1 MDKPNIDKVK
11 LESSN
16 IADENF
22 EKLASLF
29 PNVVTETTIDGQLV
43 RAIDKDK
50 LMQEINAYVLE
61 GLEERYNFTWP
72 DKRKSVVLANAPT
85 RNTLRACKEES
96 KDFDKTENLYIEGDN
111 LEVLKLLRNTYL
123 GQVKMIYIDPPYN
136 TGKDFVYKD
145 NFFMSKEDYLENSG
159 QIDENDNKY
168 FSNTETNGRFH
179 TDWLNMMYPRLKMAR
194 DLLTDDGVIVIN
206 IDEHEII
213 NLSKICSELF
223 GEYNNLGTMIWDK
236 RNPKGDSKGLSIQH
250 EYILFYCKNKN
261 IFFQTCEFKRKKKN
275 ANEILKKAAD
285 LFKKKSD
292 SYTLEMINKDFKK
305 WISSQTHFSGGELAY
320 NMIDDKGSVYR
331 PVSLEKPKEPMY
343 FYDIIHPV
351 TKLKCKKPA
360 KGWRCSENTMN
371 ELLKQ
376 GFILFGKTENTLPQ
390 RKYLLNE
397 NLFENI
403 PSLLYFGSSDTELLK
418 ELSINFDTPKVV
430 EIVKEHIGACCN
442 NNDIILDFF
451 SGSATT
457 AHAVMQLNAEDGGN
471 RKYIMVQL
479 PAETPEDSEARKA
492 GYNTICEI
500 GKERIRRAGEKI
512 KKDYPNANIDTGF
525 RVFKLDSSNME
536 DVYYEAE
543 KISQQDIRKT
553 ISNIKVDRSNEDL
566 LFQIIL
572 LYGIP
577 LTCKIEIKKVNNR
590 DVYFV
595 DDTFLLVCFEKDID
609 EKTIEELAKKEPKFM
624 VFNQN
629 MQDSTLANIEQ
640 IFKLI
645 SPTTI
650 MNLI

>member
-11 LESSN
+11 LESSK

-96 KDFDKTENLYIEGDN
+96 KDFDNTENLYIEGDN

-136 TGKDFVYKD
+136 TGKDFVYQD
-145 NFFMSKEDYLENSG
+145 NFYINKEEYKEMSG
-159 QIDENDNKY
+159 QFDKEGNRL
-168 FSNTETNGRFH
+168 FENTEANGRFH

-194 DLLTDDGVIVIN
+194 DLLTDDGAIFIS
-206 IDEHEII
+206 IDENEVS
-213 NLSKICSELF
+213 NLRKICDEIF
-223 GEYNNLGTMIWDK
+223 GGGNFVADFIRKTKSTTNDAKTGINY
-236 RNPKGDSKGLSIQH
+236 QH
-250 EYILFYCKNKN
+250 EMLLCFAKNKN
-261 IFFQTCEFKRKKKN
+261 NINLLGGSKDLSNYQNPDNDPNGAWINDNPSAKSGSYETGYFPIKN
-275 ANEILKKAAD
+275 PYTNKEDYPPEGRFWAFSKNTLQQHINNGRIC
-285 LFKKKSD
+285 FKKEYKD
-292 SYTLEMINKDFKK
+292 NERGFIYKRYLKDLQTTLETFDSLKFTDNKFMNQVATK
-305 WISSQTHFSGGELAY
+305 ELKDLELVEY
-320 NMIDDKGSVYR
+320 FPYPKGCNF
-331 PVSLEKPKEPMY
+331 LKEI
-343 FYDIIHPV
+343 IIHGSD
-351 TKLKCKKPA
+351 K
-360 KGWRCSENTMN
+360 N
-371 ELLKQ
+371 
-376 GFILFGKTENTLPQ
+376 
-390 RKYLLNE
+390 
-397 NLFENI
+397 
-403 PSLLYFGSSDTELLK
+403 SL
-418 ELSINFDTPKVV
+418 
-430 EIVKEHIGACCN
+430 
-442 NNDIILDFF
+442 ILDFF

-479 PAETPEDSEARKA
+479 PTETPEDSEARKA
-492 GYNTICEI
+492 GYSTICEI

-543 KISQQDIRKT
+543 KISQQDISKT
-553 ISNIKVDRSNEDL
+553 ISYIKADRSNEDL

-572 LYGIP
+572 SFGIK
-577 LTCKIEIKKVNNR
+577 LTCNIEIKKVNNR

-595 DDTFLLVCFEKDID
+595 DDTYLLVCFEKDID
-609 EKTIEELAKKEPKFM
+609 EKTIEELAKLKPEIM
-624 VFNQN
+624 VFNQDT
-629 MQDSTLANIEQ
+629 QDSTLANIEQ
-640 IFKLI
+640 IFKMI
-645 SPTTI
+645 SSDTNI
-650 MNLI
+650 RVI

>member
-1 MDKPNIDKVK
+1 MDKFNIDKVK
-11 LESSN
+11 LESCN

-29 PNVVTETTIDGQLV
+29 PNVVTEIIVNDRVERVIDV
-43 RAIDKDK
+43 DK
-50 LMQEINAYVLE
+50 LKQEINSHVVE

-136 TGKDFVYKD
+136 TGKDFVYQD
-145 NFFMSKEDYLENSG
+145 NFYIEKEDYLENSG
-159 QIDENDNKY
+159 QFDEEGNRL
-168 FSNTETNGRFH
+168 FENTEANGRFH

-194 DLLTDDGVIVIN
+194 DLLTDDGVIFISIDDNEVSNLRKICDEIFGSRN
-206 IDEHEII
+206 IDI
-213 NLSKICSELF
+213 L
-223 GEYNNLGTMIWDK
+223 IWQKTDPWVD
-236 RNPKGDSKGLSIQH
+236 RNTNAKYVSRFLEFK
-250 EYILFYCKNKN
+250 EYIIIAYKNKN
-261 IFFQTCEFKRKKKN
+261 ITSFNQIMRTPDWKYQQRNIDNDNRGNWQSGIFSYQEGHVNEDKTSKSYFEIITPSGKRYKRHWFCDN
-275 ANEILKKAAD
+275 
-285 LFKKKSD
+285 
-292 SYTLEMINKDFKK
+292 
-305 WISSQTHFSGGELAY
+305 
-320 NMIDDKGSVYR
+320 
-331 PVSLEKPKEPMY
+331 
-343 FYDIIHPV
+343 YDEYV
-351 TKLKCKKPA
+351 K
-360 KGWRCSENTMN
+360 
-371 ELLKQ
+371 
-376 GFILFGKTENTLPQ
+376 
-390 RKYLLNE
+390 LLND
-397 NLFENI
+397 NM
-403 PSLLYFGSSDTELLK
+403 LYFGQNGDSAPRRKIFEEIEKPFYLTSIMRGLGTSSSAKDEIRDIYAIREL
-418 ELSINFDTPKVV
+418 FDTPKPSKLIK
-430 EIVKEHIGACCN
+430 EIIRASSNK
-442 NNDIILDFF
+442 DSIILDFF

-543 KISQQDIRKT
+543 KISQQDISKT
-553 ISNIKVDRSNEDL
+553 ISYIKTDRSNEDL

-572 LYGIP
+572 SFGIK
-577 LTCKIEIKKVNNR
+577 LTCNIEIKKVNNR

-595 DDTFLLVCFEKDID
+595 DDTYLLVCFEKDID
-609 EKTIEELAKKEPKFM
+609 EKTIEELAKLKPEIM

-629 MQDSTLANIEQ
+629 VQDSTLANIEQ
-640 IFKLI
+640 IFKMLSSDTNI
-645 SPTTI
+645 KVI
-650 MNLI
+650 

>member
-1 MDKPNIDKVK
+1 MDKIK

-29 PNVVTETTIDGQLV
+29 PNVVTETIVDGQLV

-96 KDFDKTENLYIEGDN
+96 KDFDNTENLYIEGDN
-111 LEVLKLLRNTYL
+111 LEVLKLLRNTYM
-123 GQVKMIYIDPPYN
+123 GQIKMIYIDPPYN
-136 TGKDFVYKD
+136 TGKDFVYQD
-145 NFFMSKEDYLENSG
+145 NFYINKEEYKEMSG
-159 QIDENDNKY
+159 QFDKEGNRL
-168 FSNTETNGRFH
+168 FENTEANGRFH

-194 DLLTDDGVIVIN
+194 DLLTDDGVIFISIDDNEVSNLRKICDEIFGGGNFVADFIRKTKSTTNDAKTGLNYQHEFLLCYGKNKDKIN
-206 IDEHEII
+206 LLGGEKDLSNYKNPDNDPNGEWISDNPSAKSGSYETGYFPIKNPYTNKEDYPPEGRFWAFSKNTLQQHIDNGRVCFKKEYKDNERGFIYKRYLKDLNTTLETFDSLKFTDNKFMNQVATKELKDLELVEYFPYPKGCNFLKEII
-213 NLSKICSELF
+213 IHGS
-223 GEYNNLGTMIWDK
+223 DK
-236 RNPKGDSKGLSIQH
+236 N
-250 EYILFYCKNKN
+250 
-261 IFFQTCEFKRKKKN
+261 
-275 ANEILKKAAD
+275 
-285 LFKKKSD
+285 
-292 SYTLEMINKDFKK
+292 
-305 WISSQTHFSGGELAY
+305 
-320 NMIDDKGSVYR
+320 
-331 PVSLEKPKEPMY
+331 SL
-343 FYDIIHPV
+343 
-351 TKLKCKKPA
+351 
-360 KGWRCSENTMN
+360 
-371 ELLKQ
+371 
-376 GFILFGKTENTLPQ
+376 
-390 RKYLLNE
+390 
-397 NLFENI
+397 
-403 PSLLYFGSSDTELLK
+403 
-418 ELSINFDTPKVV
+418 
-430 EIVKEHIGACCN
+430 
-442 NNDIILDFF
+442 ILDFF

-492 GYNTICEI
+492 GYSTICEI

-543 KISQQDIRKT
+543 KVSQQDISKT
-553 ISNIKVDRSNEDL
+553 ISYIKADRSNEDL

-572 LYGIP
+572 SFGIK
-577 LTCKIEIKKVNNR
+577 LTCNIEIKKVNNR

-595 DDTFLLVCFEKDID
+595 DDTYLIVCFEKDID
-609 EKTIEELAKKEPKFM
+609 DNTIEELAKRKPHFM

-629 MQDSTLANIEQ
+629 VQDSTLANIKQ
-640 IFKLI
+640 IFKMI
-645 SPTTI
+645 SNDTNVKVI
-650 MNLI
+650 

>member
-11 LESSN
+11 LESSK

-136 TGKDFVYKD
+136 TGKDFVYQD
-145 NFFMSKEDYLENSG
+145 NFYINKEEYKEMSG
-159 QIDENDNKY
+159 QFDKEGNRL
-168 FSNTETNGRFH
+168 FENTEANGRFH

-194 DLLTDDGVIVIN
+194 DLLTDDGAIFIS
-206 IDEHEII
+206 IDENEVS
-213 NLSKICSELF
+213 NLRKICDEIF
-223 GEYNNLGTMIWDK
+223 GGGNFVADFIRKTKSTTNDAKTGINY
-236 RNPKGDSKGLSIQH
+236 QH
-250 EYILFYCKNKN
+250 EMLLCFAKNKN
-261 IFFQTCEFKRKKKN
+261 NINLLGGSKDLSNYQNPDNDPNGAWINDNPSAKSGSYETGYFPIKN
-275 ANEILKKAAD
+275 PYTNKEDYPPEGRFWAFSKNTLQQHINNGRIC
-285 LFKKKSD
+285 FKKEYKVNERGFIYKRYLKD
-292 SYTLEMINKDFKK
+292 LQTTLETFDSLKFTDNKFMNQVATK
-305 WISSQTHFSGGELAY
+305 ELKDLELVEY
-320 NMIDDKGSVYR
+320 FPYPKGCNF
-331 PVSLEKPKEPMY
+331 LKEI
-343 FYDIIHPV
+343 IIHGSD
-351 TKLKCKKPA
+351 K
-360 KGWRCSENTMN
+360 N
-371 ELLKQ
+371 
-376 GFILFGKTENTLPQ
+376 
-390 RKYLLNE
+390 
-397 NLFENI
+397 
-403 PSLLYFGSSDTELLK
+403 SL
-418 ELSINFDTPKVV
+418 
-430 EIVKEHIGACCN
+430 
-442 NNDIILDFF
+442 ILDFF

-479 PAETPEDSEARKA
+479 PTETPEDSEARKA
-492 GYNTICEI
+492 GYSTICEI

-543 KISQQDIRKT
+543 KISQQDISKT
-553 ISNIKVDRSNEDL
+553 ISYIKADRSNEDL

-572 LYGIP
+572 SFGIK
-577 LTCKIEIKKVNNR
+577 LTCNIEIKKVNNR

-595 DDTFLLVCFEKDID
+595 DDTYLLVCFEKDID
-609 EKTIEELAKKEPKFM
+609 EKTIEELAKLKPEIM
-624 VFNQN
+624 VFNQDT
-629 MQDSTLANIEQ
+629 QDSTLANIEQ
-640 IFKLI
+640 IFKMI
-645 SPTTI
+645 SSDTNI
-650 MNLI
+650 RVI

>member
-29 PNVVTETTIDGQLV
+29 PNVVTETIIDGQLV

-85 RNTLRACKEES
+85 RNTLRPCIKES

-136 TGKDFVYKD
+136 TGKDFVYQD
-145 NFFMSKEDYLENSG
+145 NFYIEKEDYLENSG
-159 QIDENDNKY
+159 QFDEEGNRL
-168 FSNTETNGRFH
+168 FENTEANGRFH

-261 IFFQTCEFKRKKKN
+261 IFLQTCEFKRKKKN
-275 ANEILKKAAD
+275 ADEILKKAAD

-305 WISSQTHFSGGELAY
+305 WINSQTHFSGGELAY
-320 NMIDDKGSVYR
+320 NMIDNDGLVFQS
-331 PVSLEKPKEPMY
+331 VSLEKPKDPMY

-351 TKLKCKKPA
+351 TNRICKKPR

-371 ELLKQ
+371 DLLHQ
-376 GFILFGKTENTLPQ
+376 GLIIFGCNEEIIPR
-390 RKYLLNE
+390 RKYLLHK
-397 NLFENI
+397 NLYENI

-418 ELSINFDTPKVV
+418 DLSINFDTPKVV

-451 SGSATT
+451 SGSAST

-479 PAETPEDSEARKA
+479 PAETPEKSEARKA
-492 GYNTICEI
+492 GYSTICEI

-512 KKDYPNANIDTGF
+512 KKEYPNANIDAGF

-536 DVYYEAE
+536 DVYYKAE
-543 KISQQDIRKT
+543 DLSQQDINKQ
-553 ISNIKVDRSNEDL
+553 ISNIKDDRSNEDL

-572 LYGIP
+572 SNAIP
-577 LTCKIEIKKVNNR
+577 LTCKIEIKKINNR
-590 DVYFV
+590 KVYFV
-595 DDTFLLVCFEKDID
+595 NDTYLFVCLENDID
-609 EKTIEELAKKEPKFM
+609 DKTIEELAKMKPEIM

-629 MQDSTLANIEQ
+629 TSDSTLVNIEQ
-640 IFKLI
+640 IFKQI
-645 SPTTI
+645 SSDTNI
-650 MNLI
+650 KVI